1 MSELISGRDAW
12 LANFD
17 GKSVQFRNI
26 CGNPQWF
33 PFESENWDNEDLKCS
48 AYEFRIK
55 PKTITINGVEIV
67 APFDPKVGQY
77 VWFIS
82 DDWGCGYSGCEH
94 KEDSSYNFGCWAT
107 EDDVKQAVLAL
118 KQAMHTKP

>member
-17 GKSVQFRNI
+17 GEHVQYKVRSSND
-26 CGNPQWF
+26 
-33 PFESENWDNEDLKCS
+33 EWDSFKPEDWLIEDLKS
-48 AYEFRIK
+48 NDYEFRLK